1 MSRARPVTETLDDRP
16 PAATGDFSA
25 EVRRLILNRMPS
37 CRLEDLSDDTPLLD
51 GVGFDSVRLVE
62 LLYAC
67 EDRFGVELPLELLEQ
82 ETPTVGALIRQIV
95 SASGLPDADDPG
107 SGEG

>member
-1 MSRARPVTETLDDRP
+1 MTETLDDRP
-16 PAATGDFSA
+16 PAATGDFGA

-67 EDRFGVELPLELLEQ
+67 EDRFGVELPTELLED
-82 ETPTVGALIRQIV
+82 ETPTLGALIRQIAA
-95 SASGLPDADDPG
+95 ASGRRDAADPG
-107 SGEG
+107 PGES